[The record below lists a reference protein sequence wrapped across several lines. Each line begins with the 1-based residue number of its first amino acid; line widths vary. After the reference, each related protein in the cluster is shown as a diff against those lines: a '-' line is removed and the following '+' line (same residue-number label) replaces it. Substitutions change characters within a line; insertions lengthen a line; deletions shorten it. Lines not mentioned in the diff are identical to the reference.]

1 MHVSLS
7 VSVCVRVCTCVRAA
21 ATGPLFDR
29 LAREE
34 SERRGRMAP
43 DPSHYDIINTPFKTE
58 HHFFFFF
65 FNSAIPLERLPAGS
79 FSSPRV
85 SSNVRREISR

>member
-65 FNSAIPLERLPAGS
+65 FQFCDTIGKTPGGVLFVTSGI
-79 FSSPRV
+79 
-85 SSNVRREISR
+85 

>member
-65 FNSAIPLERLPAGS
+65 SILRYHWKDS
-79 FSSPRV
+79 
-85 SSNVRREISR
+85 RRGPFRHLGYLVT